1 MLFRSVKESDLPD
14 ILRLAARAGVGMT
27 SLPHDEARLRAR
39 IRGSIDTFAGRLP
52 RAQQGF
58 LFVLEDPLTAR
69 VVGISAIEVAVGLN
83 EPFYNFRIQRSVR
96 ASREIGVYK
105 NQELLHLCYDHTGHS
120 ELCTLFLDPDYQ
132 VNRNGLLLSKARLLF
147 IAAHRQLFSSHL
159 FAEMRGVVDEQGTS
173 PFWDALGHHFFEI
186 AFSEADRLTGTGMKT
201 FIAELM
207 PSWPIYISLLPAAAQ
222 RAIGEVHPRTAPARA
237 ILEKEG
243 FSWRGSVDIFDAGP
257 VLEAETDAIRA
268 IRDSRTVMA
277 GRAGEVLA
285 EGCAPCIVARDDFE
299 HFCAVLVQPAADGRS
314 LVLNDAQRRA
324 MQVGEADKLRLVSLN
339 PEENSL

>member
-1 MLFRSVKESDLPD
+1 MLFRPVKESDLPD

-27 SLPHDEARLRAR
+27 SLPHDEKRLSAR
-39 IRGSIDTFAGRLP
+39 IHASIETFAGRLP
-52 RAQQGF
+52 QARQSF
-58 LFVLEDPLTAR
+58 LFVLEEPLAGR
-69 VVGISAIEVAVGLN
+69 VVGVSAIEVAVGLN

-105 NQELLHLCYDHTGHS
+105 NQELLHLSYDHTGHS

-132 VNRNGLLLSKARLLF
+132 VNRNGLLLSKARMLF
-147 IAAHRQLFSSHL
+147 IAAHRHLFSSHL
-159 FAEMRGVVDEQGTS
+159 FAEMRGVVDEQGDS

-186 AFSEADRLTGTGMKT
+186 PFSDADRLTGTGMKT

-222 RAIGEVHPRTAPARA
+222 RVIGEVHPRTAPARA

-268 IRDSRTVMA
+268 IRESRVVS
-277 GRAGEVLA
+277 GSRAGEVLI
-285 EGCAPCIVARDDFE
+285 EGSAPCIVANDNFE
-299 HFCAVLVQPAADGRS
+299 NFRAVLVTAADDRS
-314 LVLNDAQRRA
+314 LILNEAQRRA
-324 MQVGEADKLRLVSLN
+324 LQVSETDRLRLVSLY
-339 PEENSL
+339 PEENAL